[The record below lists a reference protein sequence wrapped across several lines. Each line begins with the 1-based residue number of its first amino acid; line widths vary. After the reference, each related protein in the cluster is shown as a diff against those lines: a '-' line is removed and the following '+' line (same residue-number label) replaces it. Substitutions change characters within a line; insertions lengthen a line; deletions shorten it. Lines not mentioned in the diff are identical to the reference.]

1 MLNNKHVVLR
11 IDVGSVKRETP
22 TVVNDMIAANMVGS
36 RDSGR
41 NVMQGCIQNSV
52 SEIILSEPQIFSED
66 FLQNGKQPFVVTT
79 LNTIFGNKSSR
90 KEAQTFAYRKF
101 KGKRYNLQTHVSI
114 FLTGY

>member
-22 TVVNDMIAANMVGS
+22 TVVHDMIAANMVGS

-41 NVMQGCIQNSV
+41 NVMQGYIQNSV
-52 SEIILSEPQIFSED
+52 SESILSEPQIFSED

-79 LNTIFGNKSSR
+79 LNTIFGKKRVLERKSRNLHTGSSR
-90 KEAQTFAYRKF
+90 GKDTIYKRTFQYF
-101 KGKRYNLQTHVSI
+101 
-114 FLTGY
+114 